1 MENQSDV
8 PNIKI
13 VIVVAQHLGI
23 GLAANRAAVIATGLA
38 AHVPNMIGSNI
49 VTKDKRDIL
58 GFTQI
63 PMPILV
69 ARPDVSLLDLAE
81 KSEASGCT
89 TIVFLTRAQ
98 GLRSY
103 KEYIESIKQTDYKDL
118 DIDAVGIAGDT
129 KQVTKLT
136 GNLPSLR

>member
-1 MENQSDV
+1 MENQSD
-8 PNIKI
+8 ISSTKI

-23 GLAANRAAVIATGLA
+23 GLAANRSACIATGLA
-38 AHVPNMIGSNI
+38 AHVPNMIGSDI
-49 VTKDKRDIL
+49 ATKDGKNIL

-81 KSEASGCT
+81 RSEAAGCT
-89 TIVFLTRAQ
+89 TIIFLTRAQ

-103 KEYIESIKQTDYKDL
+103 KEYLESIKQTDYKNL
-118 DIDAVGIAGDT
+118 DVDAVGIAGET

>member
-1 MENQSDV
+1 MEKQSDN
-8 PNIKI
+8 PNLKI

-38 AHVPNMIGSNI
+38 AHVPNMIGSNAT
-49 VTKDKRDIL
+49 TKDGKGVL

-69 ARPDVSLLDLAE
+69 ARPDVSLLDLAQ
-81 KSEASGCT
+81 KSEGAGCT
-89 TIVFLTRAQ
+89 TIIFLARAQ
-98 GLRSY
+98 GMRSY
-103 KEYIESIKQTDYKDL
+103 KEYLESIKQTEYKDL
-118 DIDAVGIAGDT
+118 DIDAVGIAGET

>member
-1 MENQSDV
+1 MKKESDI
-8 PNIKI
+8 PEHKI

-38 AHVPNMIGSNI
+38 AHIPNMIGVNAT
-49 VTKDKRDIL
+49 TKDGKNIL

-69 ARPDVSLLDLAE
+69 ARPDVSLLNLAQKGE
-81 KSEASGCT
+81 DSGCT
-89 TIVFLTRAQ
+89 TIVFLSRAQ
-98 GLRSY
+98 GMRSY
-103 KEYIESIKQTDYKDL
+103 KEYIESICQTDYKDL
-118 DIDAVGIAGDT
+118 DIDAIGIAGET
-129 KQVTKLT
+129 RAVTKLT